1 VFLDGPI
8 RLAPVP
14 TGRRRAHA
22 AVRLRIKWPSA
33 YIKRDGNVRHSTQG
47 CQSYR
52 RGLGG
57 VRRRLARPIS
67 PDQDRR
73 AADLRECLRVERPT
87 IAGRIKGRIGDLV
100 ELAAEA
106 VADD

>member
-1 VFLDGPI
+1 VMATFDIAPKGVSLTDEAWVAFADAWRGP
-8 RLAPVP
+8 
-14 TGRRRAHA
+14 
-22 AVRLRIKWPSA
+22 
-33 YIKRDGNVRHSTQG
+33 
-47 CQSYR
+47 YR
-52 RGLGG
+52 QTNTD
-57 VRRRLARPIS
+57 A
-67 PDQDRR
+67 